1 MYLFMP
7 CNVYAEFA
15 HVQYQIHI
23 FFLLAHSGSPGTLDS
38 LDTMKPFDNLKN
50 VKQTRSEISREF

>member
-15 HVQYQIHI
+15 HVQYQIHM
-23 FFLLAHSGSPGTLDS
+23 FFSSHTQAQALS
-38 LDTMKPFDNLKN
+38 
-50 VKQTRSEISREF
+50 TRLMQ